1 MQRTINKIMRCTVS
15 SANQLILVRISPCAS
30 SWLFVFLR
38 RARPL
43 ILSIVFVTNHT
54 APVSHVKRSA
64 SITPIIREC
73 GGYPVVRDS
82 MPTVLNVASTN
93 FSGVGAIQVGLL
105 GRKRRNM
112 KNIYW
117 ISQESNSK

>member
-1 MQRTINKIMRCTVS
+1 MRCIVL
-15 SANQLILVRISPCAS
+15 SANQLILLLVRISPCAS

-54 APVSHVKRSA
+54 APVSHVKRSVF
-64 SITPIIREC
+64 ITPIIREC

-105 GRKRRNM
+105 GKRKNM

-117 ISQESNSK
+117 ISQESNAK